1 MKLIEQGLSLI
12 FLSAVLFFNLF
23 LHQSE
28 FHSASMI
35 ILFIFLVTRIVV
47 EKYIIKNKLN
57 LRYLQIYALFGFIC
71 YFIRGEIAIFIYILC
86 FIAILFV

>member
-12 FLSAVLFFNLF
+12 FLSAVLFSNLF

-57 LRYLQIYALFGFIC
+57 LRYLQIYALFGCTFWMH
-71 YFIRGEIAIFIYILC
+71 FLV
-86 FIAILFV
+86 LFVILLEEK